1 MNIGIQ
7 NVAIRFNSFFEHS
20 GDATMMRAMIIGLIV
35 LAVNLATGQ
44 ETPPNLKLAPPRQSE
59 TKAGVF
65 ELPKSVTTAQL
76 LNILSLTRAGYYDP
90 MAVRQAVASR
100 GDAVVP
106 LLRELLMTDSLV
118 ASGPLAGPATDT
130 TSSRIAVQTD
140 RGIGYVVGYLDA
152 IGTEKSF
159 QVLLGAAS
167 THANPNVRGGAI
179 VTLGNSMHD
188 QVCAG
193 KVKADPEVIHVLMTC
208 LDDTAQAASSQM
220 KVGDLTRHALATWT
234 GIELGPLDEH
244 VRTVTVG
251 KQKQVMSL
259 KEYRDYAWKR
269 IATGLT
275 WAEGDG
281 RFAIPK

>member
-1 MNIGIQ
+1 
-7 NVAIRFNSFFEHS
+7 
-20 GDATMMRAMIIGLIV
+20 MMRAMTIGLIV
-35 LAVNLATGQ
+35 LAVELATGQ
-44 ETPPNLKLAPPRQSE
+44 ETPPNLKLAPPRQGD
-59 TKAGVF
+59 TKAAVF

-76 LNILSLTRAGYYDP
+76 MNILSLTRTGYYDP

-118 ASGPLAGPATDT
+118 ATGPLAGLATDT
-130 TSSRIAVQTD
+130 TSTRIAVKTD

-152 IGTEKSF
+152 IATEKSF
-159 QVLLGAAS
+159 QVLLAAAA
-167 THANPNVRGGAI
+167 THTNPNVRGGAI
-179 VTLGNSMHD
+179 VALGNSMHH

-193 KVKADPEVIHVLMTC
+193 KVKADPEIVRVLLTC
-208 LDDTAQAASSQM
+208 VDDTAEAANNQM
-220 KVGDLTRHALATWT
+220 RVGDLARQALTTWT
-234 GIELGPLDEH
+234 GMELGPLDDN

-269 IATGLT
+269 IAPGLT
-275 WAEGDG
+275 WVEGEG
-281 RFAIPK
+281 RFSVP